1 MDAVPVMENRAANL
15 KMIRID
21 SSGKLLKELM
31 IKTQAL

>member
-21 SSGKLLKELM
+21 
-31 IKTQAL
+31 